1 MLGGINR
8 DSFQKTVRLITKSIF
23 ESTDST
29 NIYIYHKIS
38 YRCHSFVGIIL
49 PVWNSACVPVAQWL
63 EHCVSSANVVGS
75 IPREH
80 TYWQKMYNLN
90 AL

>member
-29 NIYIYHKIS
+29 NIYIYIYIS
-38 YRCHSFVGIIL
+38 
-49 PVWNSACVPVAQWL
+49 
-63 EHCVSSANVVGS
+63 
-75 IPREH
+75 
-80 TYWQKMYNLN
+80 
-90 AL
+90 